1 MLGSVWMSEAG
12 YTAET
17 PCGARWRG
25 GSVRWIG
32 ASAGRQCPPLV
43 LAGALGEWRSGVKPG
58 PRDVPDPL
66 PPTKA
71 QNFGNFA
78 ATLLSPSATLSPVC
92 PTSEYCY
99 TTYFHLAVT
108 AGTTRRRPSLHF
120 RTLLSAPRPSRRDLS
135 GRIRSKT
142 SCLSSA
148 AASAQLQATRSASSA
163 SMSETTR
170 ASNMTAWPAAGP
182 PAPWAASGARATG
195 RRKTRY
201 ATDRPPIP
209 PLSCPANSLPPCR
222 R

>member
-1 MLGSVWMSEAG
+1 MDFCVGGRGTPPRLPAG
-12 YTAET
+12 RD
-17 PCGARWRG
+17 GGG
-25 GSVRWIG
+25 GSIRWVG

-58 PRDVPDPL
+58 PRDVPDSPP

-71 QNFGNFA
+71 QNFDNFTA
-78 ATLLSPSATLSPVC
+78 KLLSLSSNSCSCSPYLRTLLHNIFPPSRHSR
-92 PTSEYCY
+92 Y
-99 TTYFHLAVT
+99 
-108 AGTTRRRPSLHF
+108 TRRRPSLRF
-120 RTLLSAPRPSRRDLS
+120 RTLLSAPRPSRPDLS

-195 RRKTRY
+195 RRKMRY
-201 ATDRPPIP
+201 ATDTF
-209 PLSCPANSLPPCR
+209 LPFFSSVVPC
-222 R
+222 